1 MNYFVY
7 ITLFVILLVEIYIS
21 YKLYGLYK
29 NLKKLEKES
38 RQNLNE
44 AGGAISDTL
53 KVLFDNL
60 KRQTSK
66 LDKLNNKHTEY
77 QSRFHRLEQ
86 TTQRILSKT
95 DKEYADNERIKEN
108 NNERRNTKTS

>member
-1 MNYFVY
+1 MNHFVY
-7 ITLFVILLVEIYIS
+7 ITLFVILLGEIYVS

-29 NLKKLEKES
+29 QLKKLEKET
-38 RQNLNE
+38 RQDLNE

-60 KRQTSK
+60 KRQNVK
-66 LDKLNNKHTEY
+66 LDKISNKHTEY

-95 DKEYADNERIKEN
+95 DKEPSAKENIKET
-108 NNERRNTKTS
+108 NNE